1 MTRKKAILS
10 LITTALVLLLA
21 ACGGGAT
28 SSSQPTPTTE
38 EARPTRTPRPAG
50 NATSPT
56 TAPTPAPETAP
67 TTAAATPS
75 TSNTGNTGD
84 TVEQPPVLS
93 TNADLT
99 ALGNVQVEMKL
110 EGTSQESGQEA
121 VPFNLVMQQIILTNG
136 DRRLT
141 MESTSPESGLVRII
155 SVQVGGQM
163 YQYVEDSNQPY
174 CMAMGNFDLFTG
186 SMLTPDALIGSI
198 PDAQLVERGVQVNGF
213 TTDRYTFTINEQTPN
228 YQGQAKGEIWTAQN
242 PAVVV
247 RHIGEFT
254 GTITGVTTEE
264 GGAPLPDQLGNIRW
278 EYNVTQ
284 LDTNTSITLPETCAQ
299 QQAAGADIPLPAN
312 ISNRVQMGDLIS
324 FETTESPDNIVSFYQ
339 TEMVAQG
346 WQAGEVSQYGSD
358 YQLTFS
364 KDGRNVSILISV
376 VNNKTSVIIM
386 LASS

>member
-1 MTRKKAILS
+1 MTGKKAILS

-21 ACGGGAT
+21 ACGGGTT

-56 TAPTPAPETAP
+56 TAPTTAPNNASTTAP
-67 TTAAATPS
+67 TASAPDTSGGAT
-75 TSNTGNTGD
+75 T
-84 TVEQPPVLS
+84 EKPPVLS
-93 TNADLT
+93 TNTDLN

-110 EGTSQESGQEA
+110 EGTSQESGQQAE
-121 VPFNLVMQQIILTNG
+121 PFNLVMRQIILTNG
-136 DRRLT
+136 DRSLT

-155 SVQVGGQM
+155 SVQVGDQV

-174 CMAMGNFDLFTG
+174 CMAMGNFDLFSG

-198 PDAQLVERGVQVNGF
+198 PEAQLVERGVQVNGF

-228 YQGQAKGEIWTAQN
+228 YQGQAKGEIWASQN

-254 GTITGVTTEE
+254 GTITGVATEE
-264 GGAPLPDQLGNIRW
+264 GGAPLPDQLGNLRW

-284 LDTNTSITLPETCAQ
+284 LAANTSITLPEACAQ

-324 FETTESPDNIVSFYQ
+324 FETSESPDKIVSFYQ
-339 TEMVAQG
+339 TEMAAQG

-364 KDGRNVSILISV
+364 KDGREVTILISV
-376 VNNKTSVIIM
+376 VDNKTSVIIM